1 MSRSAES
8 GASKPSR
15 TADLSTPQGVVHI
28 RTHCPPDLVD
38 GLELDEGLGVFP
50 QYRSILR
57 DKEALKEIAA
67 LEDANLIIAYND
79 DKKIVGYIAFS
90 NPSPLERW
98 GQDGSGLLY
107 ELGSIEVSRG
117 WRRLGLAKKMVEVA
131 LEGDEWEDKIL
142 FLTGF
147 CWHWDMQETGLT
159 KPGYRKMLMH
169 IFEPFGFR
177 HFYTTEPNVMMDTA
191 NMLMARIG
199 SRVSEKDREGFLD
212 LLFAEPDGWGHDRDL
227 FTW

>member
-8 GASKPSR
+8 GARKASR
-15 TADLSTPQGVVHI
+15 TADCRPPSGVVHI
-28 RTHCPPDLVD
+28 RTHCSPEFVD

-50 QYRSILR
+50 QYRSIIR
-57 DKEALKEIAA
+57 DKETLKEVAA
-67 LEDANLIIAYND
+67 LDGANLVIAYTEE
-79 DKKIVGYIAFS
+79 KKIVGYIAFA

-98 GQDGSGLLY
+98 GKNGRGLLY
-107 ELGSIEVSRG
+107 ELGAIEVSRQ
-117 WRRLGLAKKMVEVA
+117 WRRLGLAKKMVEIA

-142 FLTGF
+142 LLTGF
-147 CWHWDMQETGLT
+147 SWHWDMPETGLT

-191 NMLMARIG
+191 NILMARIG
-199 SRVSEKDREGFLD
+199 ARVSDEDWERFLD
-212 LLFAEPDGWGHDRDL
+212 LLFAEPDGGNWATNFL
-227 FTW
+227 T

>member
-1 MSRSAES
+1 MSQSAET
-8 GASKPSR
+8 GASR
-15 TADLSTPQGVVHI
+15 TAEVTTPKGVVHI
-28 RTHCPPDLVD
+28 RTHCSPDFVD

-57 DKEALKEIAA
+57 DKETLKEIAA
-67 LEDANLIIAYND
+67 LDGANLVIAHNED
-79 DKKIVGYIAFS
+79 GKIVGYIAFS
-90 NPSPLERW
+90 NPSPRERW
-98 GQDGSGLLY
+98 GKNGLGPLY

-117 WRRLGLAKKMVEVA
+117 WRRLGLAKKMVEIA
-131 LEGDEWEDKIL
+131 LEGDEWEDRIL

-147 CWHWDMQETGLT
+147 SWHWDMAETGLT
-159 KPGYRKMLMH
+159 KPTYRKMLMH

-177 HFYTTEPNVMMDTA
+177 HFYTTEPNVTMDTA

-199 SRVSEKDREGFLD
+199 ARVSDEDRERFLD
-212 LLFAEPDGWGHDRDL
+212 LLFAEPNDGNHARDL

>member
-1 MSRSAES
+1 MTRCS
-8 GASKPSR
+8 
-15 TADLSTPQGVVHI
+15 
-28 RTHCPPDLVD
+28 PDFVD
-38 GLELDEGLGVFP
+38 SLELDEGLGVFP

-67 LEDANLIIAYND
+67 LDDGNLIIAYNE

-117 WRRLGLAKKMVEVA
+117 WRRHGLAKKMVELA
-131 LEGDEWEDKIL
+131 LEDDTLEDKIL

-147 CWHWDMQETGLT
+147 CWHWDMQETRLT

-212 LLFAEPDGWGHDRDL
+212 LLFAQPEGGNHTGDL
-227 FTW
+227 F